1 MKLKICGLR
10 DPKNIRD
17 VSNLNPNYMGFIFWK
32 SSSRFASK
40 KIPILDQNIIKTGI
54 FVDASIDYVKNLILL
69 NQLQAVQLH
78 GKETPKYCNE
88 IQKLNVEVIKVFN
101 INQNFNFSKLSLY
114 EKFCDYYLFDTKG
127 KLPGGNGINF
137 NWSILKDYSSQ
148 KPFFLSGGIGLEN
161 FNDIKN
167 ILKSDLPIHA
177 IDINSKFEI
186 QPGLKNIDLLTKFK
200 KKLNEL

>member
-10 DPKNIRD
+10 DPKNIQD

>member
-10 DPKNIRD
+10 DPKNIQD

-69 NQLQAVQLH
+69 NQLKAVQLH